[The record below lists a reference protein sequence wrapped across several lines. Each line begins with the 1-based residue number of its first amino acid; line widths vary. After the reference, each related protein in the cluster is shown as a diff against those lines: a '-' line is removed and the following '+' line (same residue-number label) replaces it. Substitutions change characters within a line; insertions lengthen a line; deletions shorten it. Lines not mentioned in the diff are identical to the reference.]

1 MVSLSQQSVNVGLF
15 MTVGV
20 LKRRCVCEI
29 VRMCVFLLPS
39 DCTTQEVSGY
49 QRGEGN
55 SY

>member
-29 VRMCVFLLPS
+29 VRMCTDV
-39 DCTTQEVSGY
+39 CVSVAL
-49 QRGEGN
+49 
-55 SY
+55 